1 MAGIR
6 TYAPMIMLPFTIAI
20 GTLGY
25 VIESRVSDRNTSWN
39 GSIVERREK
48 RMLEEQLDKE
58 KTSDSS
64 KPGGG
69 GGLENPDFVPKN
81 VFQKNVSPTHS
92 WT

>member
-39 GSIVERREK
+39 GSIAERREK

-64 KPGGG
+64 KGG

-81 VFQKNVSPTHS
+81 VFQKNVSPTLS
-92 WT
+92 KEGL